1 LELPYRGFHGTCF
14 AANFILAKEK
24 TMTLHHFKALAQDK
38 QRKALLQKGAFVA
51 DRMTAGFCIYLFQ
64 IDKFYV
70 EIFFIRESDEIIWI
84 KCFDNTDE
92 LEPYLTNINISS
104 LLN

>member
-1 LELPYRGFHGTCF
+1 
-14 AANFILAKEK
+14 
-24 TMTLHHFKALAQDK
+24 MTLHHFKALAQDK

-51 DRMTAGFCIYLFQ
+51 DRMTDAFCVYLFQ

-70 EIFFIRESDEIIWI
+70 EIFFIRESDEIVWI
-84 KCFDNTDE
+84 KSFECIDE

-104 LLN
+104 LVN

>member
-1 LELPYRGFHGTCF
+1 
-14 AANFILAKEK
+14 
-24 TMTLHHFKALAQDK
+24 MTLQHFKALATDK

-51 DRMTAGFCIYLFQ
+51 DRITSAFCVYLFQ

-70 EIFFIRESDEIIWI
+70 EIFFTKESDDIVWI
-84 KCFDNTDE
+84 KSFENTDE
-92 LEPYLTNINISS
+92 LEPYLTHINISS

>member
-1 LELPYRGFHGTCF
+1 M
-14 AANFILAKEK
+14 ALALLQSYSCNRKK
-24 TMTLHHFKALAQDK
+24 MTLYHFKALGQDK
-38 QRKALLQKGAFVA
+38 QRKALLEKGAFIA

-70 EIFFIRESDEIIWI
+70 EIFFIRESDEVVWI
-84 KCFDNTDE
+84 KSFESTDE
-92 LEPYLTNINISS
+92 LEPYLNNINISS